1 MPNTFKPVVTAN
13 VGTSLTPVYTV
24 PAATQST
31 AIGWTIAN
39 TSASPIT
46 VTATLTA
53 GGVTGRVIA
62 NAPVPVGST
71 LVVVGGEQKIAMA
84 TGNVLSVQSSAAA
97 SCDSIVSVLELS

>member
-1 MPNTFKPVVTAN
+1 MPNAFKPVITPN

-24 PAATQST
+24 PASTQAT

-46 VTATLTA
+46 ITATLTA

-62 NAPVPVGST
+62 NAPIPVGST
-71 LVVVGGEQKIAMA
+71 LVVVGGDQKLALA
-84 TGNVLSVQSSAAA
+84 TGNVLSVQSNVAA
-97 SCDSIVSVLELS
+97 SCDSIVSLLEIT